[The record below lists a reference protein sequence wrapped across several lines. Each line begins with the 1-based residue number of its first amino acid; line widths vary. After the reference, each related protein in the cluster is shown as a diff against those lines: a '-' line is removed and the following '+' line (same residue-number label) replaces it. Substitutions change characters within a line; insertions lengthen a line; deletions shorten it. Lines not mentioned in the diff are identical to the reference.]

1 MRAPWCLLIPWI
13 MPTVS
18 GVLPLTHG
26 RHVANM
32 HRRSEAG
39 HACNIMHGRSEAAF
53 AGRGMRLLL
62 ETLKRLR
69 WLDRTGP

>member
-1 MRAPWCLLIPWI
+1 MSPARRLLLLLLL
-13 MPTVS
+13 MAAADEM
-18 GVLPLTHG
+18 PLTHG

-39 HACNIMHGRSEAAF
+39 HPRNIMHGRSEAAF